1 MSEQAAL
8 TERYDAATHEVADF
22 ACGEE
27 SLDRWLHRYAG
38 QSGRRDATR
47 TFVVGNEH
55 GVVRGYYTLVAGQI
69 EHEEATRAA
78 RKGLSRHFPIPVAI
92 LARLA
97 VDERSQGQGLGA
109 SLLNDALERICRA
122 AQEVAVRAVVV
133 HAIDDAA
140 AGFYDR
146 FGFRS
151 LSTAPR
157 TLMVTLVELRGAG
170 YLGTRGAN
178 PF

>member
-1 MSEQAAL
+1 VTEAAAL
-8 TERYDAATHEVADF
+8 TERYDPAAHDVASF

-38 QSGRRDATR
+38 QGERRDATR
-47 TFVVGNEH
+47 TFVAARAQRT
-55 GVVRGYYTLVAGQI
+55 VRGYYTLVAGQL
-69 EHEEATRAA
+69 EHVEATGTV

-97 VDERSQGQGLGA
+97 VDKGSQGQGLGA

-133 HAIDDAA
+133 HAINPAA
-140 AGFYDR
+140 VSFYER
-146 FGFRS
+146 FGFCG
-151 LSTAPR
+151 LSEAPR
-157 TLMVTLVELRGAG
+157 SLMVTLVELKEAG
-170 YLGTRGAN
+170 YGR
-178 PF
+178 